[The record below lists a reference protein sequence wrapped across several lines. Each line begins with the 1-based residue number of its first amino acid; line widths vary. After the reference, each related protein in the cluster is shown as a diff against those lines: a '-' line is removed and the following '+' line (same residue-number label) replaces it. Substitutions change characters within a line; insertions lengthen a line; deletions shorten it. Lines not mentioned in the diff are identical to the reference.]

1 MTNKHTS
8 TDAKYEYRV
17 WGKQRKARKI
27 LESIG
32 TDRTTETIEDC
43 YFLGDD
49 TDWNAKVRDSTL
61 KIKRLVAETRGFEQ
75 WTSQWHRDRRSTPAP
90 FDQLFDDLHLD
101 RLERGKSFSIS
112 KAVKKLD
119 DDSEARPVFVTK
131 TRIRYRV
138 GTARAETTEIVV
150 TATGETLQTTAIVG
164 DDLEELVALRKQLG
178 LKKSDNVAVHVAI
191 DPDSDD

>member
-1 MTNKHTS
+1 MAKEDNDTGG
-8 TDAKYEYRV
+8 KYEYRV
-17 WGKQRKARKI
+17 WGKQRKARKV

-32 TDRTTETIEDC
+32 TDQTLETIEDC

-49 TDWNAKVRDSTL
+49 NDWNAKVRDSTL
-61 KIKRLVAETRGFEQ
+61 KVKRLVAETRGFEQ
-75 WTSQWHRDRRSTPAP
+75 WTSQWHRDNRATPAP

-101 RLERGKSFSIS
+101 RMNKGKKFCIS

-119 DDSEARPVFVTK
+119 DDHEARPVFVTK

-138 GTARAETTEIVV
+138 GSARAEITEIYIES
-150 TATGETLQTTAIVG
+150 TGDSLQTLAIVG
-164 DDLEELVALRKQLG
+164 DDLDELVGLRKTLG

-191 DPDSDD
+191 ENELAS